1 MVVLQVFIGTVLAP
15 GLEQLLLTRCG
26 TLGVLGLGFTTVGIK
41 ARNATCASIGAAML
55 ALAMTQA

>member
-1 MVVLQVFIGTVLAP
+1 MFIGTVLAP
-15 GLEQLLLTRCG
+15 GLQRVLLTRCG
-26 TLGVLGLGFTTVGIK
+26 TLGVLGLCFTTVGIK